1 LFGSIAGT
9 SFWIAMA
16 DTTQAQERPVYRNI
30 HVSQIIGYRL
40 PPAGI
45 VSILHRVSG
54 ALMFLL
60 LPFVIW
66 LFDVS
71 LTSEISYERFTS
83 TFVAGLGWL
92 PGWFM
97 KLVALALIWAYL
109 HHFIA
114 GIRHLW
120 MDVAHTV
127 SKEEGYLSAIS
138 TLASSG
144 LLTLILGFKLFF

>member
-1 LFGSIAGT
+1 
-9 SFWIAMA
+9 MA
-16 DTTQAQERPVYRNI
+16 DTTQQQQRPVYRNI
-30 HVSQIIGYRL
+30 HVTQIARYRL

-45 VSILHRVSG
+45 VSILHRASG

-71 LTSEISYERFTS
+71 LTSEISYARFTS

-97 KLVALALIWAYL
+97 KLVALSLIWAYL
-109 HHFIA
+109 HHFLA
-114 GIRHLW
+114 GARHLW

-127 SKEEGYLSAIS
+127 SKEEGHLSAIS
-138 TLASSG
+138 TLVSSG
-144 LLTLILGFKLFF
+144 ALTLVFGFKLFFS